1 MHIFG
6 ILILLKK
13 VAQEK
18 NVEGLSLQSQQLTAA
33 YLGLRLVSSAAFEG
47 NHHTFL
53 DAVTLTCT
61 LGVVAVMRGSLRR
74 TYDPK
79 LDMDA
84 SAALKYVLAP
94 CVVLGLF
101 VNPGV
106 VERVPDFL
114 RPFAALL
121 NVMWASSVFLEA
133 VSVVPQLVMI
143 KVRRGGRGERGGRAA
158 APSPS
163 RRPRLTDR
171 PAVGAAARQNV
182 SSKLGYLE
190 RNSTAHY
197 VFSLGI
203 ARFLGCASW
212 ILQPNTLAFVFSQLG
227 SFKLWGV
234 ASLLS
239 ELIQTFVLADFWCVD
254 SAREDAPREKRRLTQ

>member
-143 KVRRGGRGERGGRAA
+143 KVRREERPPR
-158 APSPS
+158 PRPRSPS

-254 SAREDAPREKRRLTQ
+254 SAREDAPGEKRID

>member
-1 MHIFG
+1 VELLLEGHFDYVFVAMEAVHIFG

-18 NVEGLSLQSQQLTAA
+18 SCEGLSLQSQQLTAG

-53 DAVTLTCT
+53 DALTLAST

-143 KVRRGGRGERGGRAA
+143 K
-158 APSPS
+158 
-163 RRPRLTDR
+163 
-171 PAVGAAARQNV
+171 NV

-239 ELIQTFVLADFWCVD
+239 ELIQTFVLADFCYYYIRSMAEGSGLV
-254 SAREDAPREKRRLTQ
+254 RFHNTI

>member
-18 NVEGLSLQSQQLTAA
+18 NVEGLSLQSQQLTAG

-53 DAVTLTCT
+53 DAVTLAST

-143 KVRRGGRGERGGRAA
+143 KVRREERPPRPRPGPRRAA
-158 APSPS
+158 
-163 RRPRLTDR
+163 R
-171 PAVGAAARQNV
+171 AAR
-182 SSKLGYLE
+182 
-190 RNSTAHY
+190 
-197 VFSLGI
+197 
-203 ARFLGCASW
+203 
-212 ILQPNTLAFVFSQLG
+212 
-227 SFKLWGV
+227 
-234 ASLLS
+234 
-239 ELIQTFVLADFWCVD
+239 D
-254 SAREDAPREKRRLTQ
+254 